1 MHLFRYQDLYRIV
14 KVVEPV
20 RSSEIPAIVGTIL
33 QAEFDMLR
41 ALKNLGGTM
50 MPQIELMDLLAKT
63 FSFLVDLARATNL
76 YQYLISLLVGII
88 PVAPKP
94 SAPTEPEKPPEA
106 PVDEPPEY

>member
-33 QAEFDMLR
+33 QAEFDMLT

-63 FSFLVDLARATNL
+63 FSFLIDLARATNL

-88 PVAPKP
+88 PVAPAPAPKP
-94 SAPTEPEKPPEA
+94 PEEPVPEA
-106 PVDEPPEY
+106 PVDESPEY